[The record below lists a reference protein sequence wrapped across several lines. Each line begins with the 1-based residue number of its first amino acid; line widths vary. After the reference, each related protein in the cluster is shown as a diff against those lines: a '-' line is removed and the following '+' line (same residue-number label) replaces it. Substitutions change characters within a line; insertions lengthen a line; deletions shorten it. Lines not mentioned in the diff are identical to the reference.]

1 MCFHLCSVVPFNH
14 DRMHERARS
23 GAGPQI
29 LFFEQSLSCRETHMA
44 GLADEL
50 QRLVLV
56 LGVETAILGL
66 M

>member
-1 MCFHLCSVVPFNH
+1 MCFHLCTVVPFNH
-14 DRMHERARS
+14 DRMHERARLD
-23 GAGPQI
+23 AGPQN